1 MPSVSALSS
10 QTRMEAYH
18 DVAAG
23 DCSRTTEDE
32 RSQNK
37 GATRYL
43 DRVHMWVCRKER
55 ALHMKKFSD
64 TQPTQVR
71 EDDRLPLKEGECFI
85 LTGFVI
91 APSGKYKDGIA
102 KLNGQNIVDNKPV
115 KFWYS
120 GKAVI
125 HQLTEMERSVG
136 VSAGLLKE
144 PVRVMVV
151 TVKGEKGSYLS
162 LADPV

>member
-1 MPSVSALSS
+1 
-10 QTRMEAYH
+10 
-18 DVAAG
+18 
-23 DCSRTTEDE
+23 
-32 RSQNK
+32 
-37 GATRYL
+37 
-43 DRVHMWVCRKER
+43 
-55 ALHMKKFSD
+55 MKQFSD
-64 TQPTQVR
+64 TQPKTER

-91 APSGKYKDGIA
+91 APSAKYKDGIA
-102 KLNGQNIVDNKPV
+102 KLNGQNIIDNKLV

-125 HQLTEMERSVG
+125 HQLKNMQASVG
-136 VSAGLLKE
+136 MDAGYLNE

-162 LADPV
+162 LADPK

>member
-1 MPSVSALSS
+1 
-10 QTRMEAYH
+10 
-18 DVAAG
+18 
-23 DCSRTTEDE
+23 
-32 RSQNK
+32 
-37 GATRYL
+37 
-43 DRVHMWVCRKER
+43 
-55 ALHMKKFSD
+55 MKKFSD
-64 TQPTQVR
+64 TQPVQVR
-71 EDDRLPLKEGECFI
+71 EDDRFPLKEGECFI

-91 APSGKYKDGIA
+91 TPSGKYKDGIA
-102 KLNGQNIVDNKPV
+102 KINGQNIVDNKLV

-125 HQLTEMERSVG
+125 HQLDEMGKSVG
-136 VSAGLLKE
+136 INSGLLKE